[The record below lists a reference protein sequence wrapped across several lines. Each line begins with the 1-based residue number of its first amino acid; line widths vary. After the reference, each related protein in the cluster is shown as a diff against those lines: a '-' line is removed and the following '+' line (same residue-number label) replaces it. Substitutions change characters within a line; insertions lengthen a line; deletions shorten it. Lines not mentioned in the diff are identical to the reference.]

1 MDHVNHP
8 SSPGVVVKDPY
19 AIENPAD
26 RRGAVP
32 PPPAPTRSRPL
43 WAWVLLAV
51 GLLVNVAGSA
61 GTLPLAVGVAGGLL
75 AALGVVGLVTAR
87 RSRR

>member
-1 MDHVNHP
+1 M
-8 SSPGVVVKDPY
+8 KDPY

-43 WAWVLLAV
+43 WAWVLLVV

-61 GTLPLAVGVAGGLL
+61 GTLPLAVGVTGGVT
-75 AALGVVGLVTAR
+75 ALGGIVGLVTAR